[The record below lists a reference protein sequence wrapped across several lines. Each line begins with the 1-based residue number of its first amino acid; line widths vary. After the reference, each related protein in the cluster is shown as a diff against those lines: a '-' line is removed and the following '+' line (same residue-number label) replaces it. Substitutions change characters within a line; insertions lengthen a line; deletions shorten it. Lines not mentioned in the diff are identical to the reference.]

1 MIICNPN
8 SRDWARA
15 DAENFK
21 QSRNVKL
28 KRQRHILC
36 RTLENL
42 IHEVILRNINADPY
56 KTSLRKMVKMSTLPK
71 FIYVFHATPVKIL
84 VFLPF

>member
-8 SRDWARA
+8 SRDWARV

-21 QSRNVKL
+21 PSRNVKL

-42 IHEVILRNINADPY
+42 IHEVIL
-56 KTSLRKMVKMSTLPK
+56 KTETSTL
-71 FIYVFHATPVKIL
+71 IL
-84 VFLPF
+84 TKHHQEKW